1 MKDIL
6 IAWFNR
12 PAATIEQREFALKEL
27 VIRAMVLIVAGGF
40 FSFVYSV
47 THVEQPMLGMAPID
61 KQYLQNIKE
70 IMLMCIGSLGTIAAQ
85 STYKAAKEYAA
96 SIVAAAE
103 PKPDEP
109 EAQP

>member
-1 MKDIL
+1 MKEIL
-6 IAWFNR
+6 VAWFNR
-12 PAATIEQREFALKEL
+12 PQATIEQREFALKEL

-47 THVEQPMLGMAPID
+47 THVEQPMVGMAPID

-85 STYKAAKEYAA
+85 TTYKAAKEYVA
-96 SIVAAAE
+96 SITAAAE
-103 PKPDEP
+103 ATAPDEEPKP
-109 EAQP
+109 

>member
-1 MKDIL
+1 MKEIL

-47 THVEQPMLGMAPID
+47 THVEQPMVGMAPID

-85 STYKAAKEYAA
+85 TTYKAAKEYVA
-96 SIVAAAE
+96 SLYAQVQPDADEE
-103 PKPDEP
+103 PK
-109 EAQP
+109 A